1 MPLVRE
7 SYEPTDRGEDL
18 VDNPV
23 GGVRIVLCNMAPDVV
38 AIGEGFRVRCV
49 AAQALLFR

>member
-1 MPLVRE
+1 MGK
-7 SYEPTDRGEDL
+7 SYEPTARSEDL

-23 GGVRIVLCNMAPDVV
+23 GGVRIVLCNVAPDVV
-38 AIGEGFRVRCV
+38 EIGEGFRVKCV